1 MGGGG
6 ETYMARLALSQ
17 LSALPAVH
25 HRYQGIA
32 GITVNNGG
40 NLASKSDKA
49 ISILLCVLFYGT
61 KIKYMYV

>member
-1 MGGGG
+1 
-6 ETYMARLALSQ
+6 MARLALSQ

-49 ISILLCVLFYGT
+49 ISIYFFMCLFFWYQNQ
-61 KIKYMYV
+61 IYVRLG